1 MRWWRKER
9 PYAHL
14 DDGTLE
20 ALAATAR
27 GHFEAR
33 SKVVQVYEG
42 LHKKRD
48 KELRAE
54 LEELFDQH
62 FPEQTDADMA
72 ATWVEV
78 EREQKYRRRRGRR

>member
-9 PYAHL
+9 PYADI

-20 ALAATAR
+20 VLAAMAQ

-33 SKVVQVYEG
+33 AKVVQVYEG

-54 LEELFDQH
+54 LEELFEQE
-62 FPEQTDADMA
+62 FPEQADADMA
-72 ATWVEV
+72 ATWVAV
-78 EREQKYRRRRGRR
+78 EREQRYRRRRGRK